1 MDPGDDNV
9 STTTSFRE
17 RHTVPLWAIAVG
29 LAWCTFVAWIVGVAD
44 TPLGLLVA
52 GSLLPAFLVLY
63 AIAMVVEVHDGDIV
77 VGRRAGGRRVPIDRI
92 VARRVLHGPALR
104 EVRNRLT
111 PSFRLHCPI
120 YERIGIQIV
129 TVDDDGRR
137 VEHLYAVR
145 DHPAFLRATGA
156 EDHSVEVQRERGVP
170 V

>member
-1 MDPGDDNV
+1 MEDVIDHRLLTGPALREVRNRL
-9 STTTSFRE
+9 TPSFRL
-17 RHTVPLWAIAVG
+17 HCPLWYRR
-29 LAWCTFVAWIVGVAD
+29 GVQPITLD
-44 TPLGLLVA
+44 D
-52 GSLLPAFLVLY
+52 
-63 AIAMVVEVHDGDIV
+63 E
-77 VGRRAGGRRVPIDRI
+77 GRRVPIDRI